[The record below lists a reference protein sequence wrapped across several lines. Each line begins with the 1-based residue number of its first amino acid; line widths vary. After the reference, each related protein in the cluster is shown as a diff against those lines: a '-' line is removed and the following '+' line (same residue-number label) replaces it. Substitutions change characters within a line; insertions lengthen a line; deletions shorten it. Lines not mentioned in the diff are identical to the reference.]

1 MVPAASS
8 NGCFVVECGKLA
20 FICFFKNFR
29 FEEILNF
36 GVLFCRM
43 LNNAKFA
50 KSLWYF
56 ILSTKFLD
64 LANRTN
70 LYIPSGHCKY
80 FGNRLETAMCCCVS
94 AANIFGST
102 GRLQNVV
109 VSPLSQIF
117 LPGRWNED
125 MSFQKSWWCNDK
137 QQKDISMTIRK
148 YFCL

>member
-94 AANIFGST
+94 AANVFGST
-102 GRLQNVV
+102 GRMQNVV

-117 LPGRWNED
+117 LPGRWNDE
-125 MSFQKSWWCNDK
+125 MSFTSRDDVTTNSK
-137 QQKDISMTIRK
+137 KDISMTIGK
-148 YFCL
+148 YFRL